1 MYVAA
6 EGEFDVIKGGKVLGR
21 LGVGKAFGELA
32 ILYNCQRTASVK
44 AVSDG
49 KVWALERTVFQQ
61 VMVSSGIK
69 KMENKVGW
77 EML

>member
-1 MYVAA
+1 M
-6 EGEFDVIKGGKVLGR
+6 IKGGAVLGR

-49 KVWALERTVFQQ
+49 KVWALERKVFQQ
-61 VMVSSGIK
+61 VMVSSGLK
-69 KMENKVGW
+69 KMENQVFP
-77 EML
+77 

>member
-77 EML
+77 KML